1 MPREM
6 TVRNLLLCPPPLTLP
21 PDATVSE
28 TLSLMIQREVNHI
41 PLCDDAG
48 RFLGLVSS
56 NALLRILM
64 PKEAPPANEP
74 DEVALDHLIDQL
86 HDSNQRCVGELVDAS
101 VRPVELE
108 TPILEAARRLSDTP
122 APLPVVNRAGQLV
135 GLLGRR
141 LLLTYLI
148 DKGRPH

>member
-6 TVRNLLLCPPPLTLP
+6 TVRNLLLCPPPLTLS
-21 PDATVSE
+21 PDATLSE

-41 PLCDDAG
+41 PLCDDDG
-48 RFLGLVSS
+48 RFVGLVSS
-56 NALLRILM
+56 NALLRVLM
-64 PKEAPPANEP
+64 PGDTAPANES
-74 DEVALDHLIDQL
+74 DEVALGHLIGRL
-86 HDSNQRCVGELVDAS
+86 HDSGHRCVGDLVDTN
-101 VRPVELE
+101 VHPVALD

-122 APLPVVNRAGQLV
+122 APLPVVNRAGHLV